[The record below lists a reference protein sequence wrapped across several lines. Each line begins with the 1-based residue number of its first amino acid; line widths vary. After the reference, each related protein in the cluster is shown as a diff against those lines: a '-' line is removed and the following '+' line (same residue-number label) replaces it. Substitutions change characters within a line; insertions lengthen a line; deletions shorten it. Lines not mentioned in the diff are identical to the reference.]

1 MKYRFLLF
9 ISPLLFLSTVFA
21 QDKTYKNEVGFQSDN
36 DGFLAMRSDRYYTAG
51 NFLYFRHALKINDTS
66 SKVINRILTFEL
78 GQKIFTPQT
87 AAIPDPIY
95 IDRPFAGYLYLGS
108 NINLIYKNESSLKL
122 QLRAGY
128 VGHNAYG
135 EQVQDLIHS
144 TFGFYH
150 PVGWE
155 YQIQNAFQLNGSV
168 EYNRLLKRGTTT
180 DLSFNSYGNLGTG
193 ITGAGLGLMLRVG
206 TFNQFYNSSST
217 TSTVSDNPN
226 IKPLHNSELF
236 FYYKPTLNIVAYDAT
251 IQGGLFE
258 SSPGYNEV
266 TSTPNLFV
274 FSQQV
279 GGSYVKGRWVLNL
292 SAIFETRET
301 KQMANI
307 HWGHQW
313 GIINAEYHF

>member
-9 ISPLLFLSTVFA
+9 ISPLLFLSAVFA

-51 NFLYFRHALKINDTS
+51 NFFYFYHALKINDTS
-66 SKVINRILTFEL
+66 SKVINRVLTFEL

-87 AAIPDPIY
+87 GAIPDPIY
-95 IDRPFAGYLYLGS
+95 IDRPFAGYLYVGS
-108 NINLIYKNESSLKL
+108 NLNLIYKNESSLKL
-122 QLRAGY
+122 QLR
-128 VGHNAYG
+128 VGMVGPDAYG
-135 EQVQDLIHS
+135 EQIQDLIHS
-144 TFGFYH
+144 TFGFYR
-150 PVGWE
+150 PEGWQ
-155 YQIQNAFQLNGSV
+155 YQIQNAFQVNGSV
-168 EYNRLLKRGTTT
+168 EYNRLLTRGKTT
-180 DLSFNSYGNLGTG
+180 DISFNSYGNLGTG

-206 TFNQFYNSSST
+206 TFNQFYNSAST

-236 FYYKPTLNIVAYDAT
+236 FYYKPVLNIVAYDAT

-258 SSPGYNEV
+258 SSPGFNEV
-266 TSTPNLFV
+266 ESTPNLFV

-279 GGSYVKGRWVLNL
+279 GGSYVKGHWVINL
-292 SAIFETRET
+292 SGIFETRET
-301 KQMANI
+301 KEMVKV

-313 GIINAEYHF
+313 GVINAEYRF